1 MAMMG
6 AGTRLI
12 GVAAAALALVA
23 ADAAPAAEAA
33 KKKPSRVFLKSG
45 TLSMS
50 RPDEKPRAS
59 VSCGGGKRI
68 IPLGGGMYSTPSP
81 GADGEGVYPHSFER
95 LGAQSG
101 WHVTPVFYDPS
112 PRTSASRQV
121 VLQVICGPKTR
132 SIAPFRRTVYV
143 QPFAEAAATATC
155 PGGQRLFGGGF
166 QRTNFITEGGNYVTS
181 SRAVSDRAWRV
192 SGSAFGTF
200 GGELTAIAYCRVS
213 KKPLV
218 TEVSSSTT
226 VPADA
231 YGATS
236 TPPCPGRRVLVSG
249 GFSTS
254 QPKSSL
260 FADGYVNGERGW
272 TAGIFNAFG
281 PQTQLTAYGYC
292 HSPNFPRARK
302 GESGKHRN
310 VVAPPILQR
319 AEKAA
324 IAERVKND
332 GCYPAPGRLADLIRA
347 RAGVNTATATQQSG
361 VRKPGVAYVLT
372 HGASCDL
379 VRLSTRVG
387 RRVYTIN
394 SATGTVK
401 VKKIG

>member
-1 MAMMG
+1 MAMG

-12 GVAAAALALVA
+12 GVALASLMLMA
-23 ADAAPAAEAA
+23 SAGAPAAEAA
-33 KKKPSRVFLKSG
+33 KKQPARVFIKSG
-45 TLSMS
+45 TFTLS
-50 RPDEKPRAS
+50 RPDEKPRAT
-59 VSCGGGKRI
+59 VGCGGGKRV
-68 IPLGGGMYSTPSP
+68 IPLGGGMYSTPPP
-81 GADGEGVYPHSFER
+81 GPGGEGVYPHSFER
-95 LGAQSG
+95 LGAQGG
-101 WHVTPVFYDPS
+101 WHVTPVFYDPT
-112 PRTSASRQV
+112 PRTSTPRQT

-132 SIAPFRRTVYV
+132 SIASLRRTVYV
-143 QPFAEAAATATC
+143 QPFEESSATASC
-155 PGGQRLFGGGF
+155 PGGMRLVGGGF

-200 GGELTAIAYCRVS
+200 GGELTAIAYCRLG
-213 KKPLV
+213 KKPLL
-218 TEVSSSTT
+218 TEVSSATT
-226 VPADA
+226 VPRSS

-236 TPPCPGRRVLVSG
+236 TPACPGRRVLVSG

-254 QPKSSL
+254 APQSSF
-260 FADGYVNGERGW
+260 FADGFVNSARGW

-281 PQTQLTAYGYC
+281 PETQLTGYGYC
-292 HSPNFPRARK
+292 HAPKFPRARK

-310 VVAPPILQR
+310 VVAPPILQK

-324 IAERVKND
+324 IAERVENG

-347 RAGVNTATATQQSG
+347 RAGIDTATAPNQRG
-361 VRKPGVAYVLT
+361 VRRPGVAYVLT
-372 HGASCDL
+372 DAASCDL
-379 VRLSTRVG
+379 VRLSARVG

>member
-1 MAMMG
+1 M
-6 AGTRLI
+6 I
-12 GVAAAALALVA
+12 GVAAAALASLALAATAPV
-23 ADAAPAAEAA
+23 ADAA
-33 KKKPSRVFLKSG
+33 KKQPSRVFMKSG
-45 TLSMS
+45 TITLS
-50 RPDEKPRAS
+50 RPDEKPRAT
-59 VSCGGGKRI
+59 VSCGGGKRV
-68 IPLGGGMYSTPSP
+68 IPIGGGMYSTPSP

-95 LGAQSG
+95 LGAQRG
-101 WHVTPVFYDPS
+101 WHVTPVFYDPT
-112 PRTSASRQV
+112 PRTSTSRQA

-132 SIAPFRRTVYV
+132 SIGAFRRTVYA
-143 QPFAEAAATATC
+143 QPFEEASATATC
-155 PGGQRLFGGGF
+155 PGGRRLFGGGF
-166 QRTNFITEGGNYVTS
+166 QRTNFVTRGGNYVTS

-226 VPADA
+226 VPVDT

-236 TPPCPGRRVLVSG
+236 TPSCPGPRVLVSG

-254 QPKSSL
+254 QPASSL
-260 FADGYVNGERGW
+260 FADGYVNGAGGW

-281 PQTQLTAYGYC
+281 PQTELTAYAYC
-292 HSPNFPRARK
+292 HSRRFPRARK

-324 IAERVKND
+324 ISERVENN
-332 GCYPAPGRLADLIRA
+332 GCYPAPGKLADRIRE
-347 RAGVNTATATQQSG
+347 RTGLDTATAAQQRD
-361 VRKPGVAYVLT
+361 VRRPGVAYVLT

-379 VRLSTRVG
+379 VRLSARVG
-387 RRVYTIN
+387 RRIYTIN

-401 VKKIG
+401 VKKA